1 MALGGLPSFS
11 QKKNTMARIR
21 SYNPE
26 MWTNEQLVNCSL
38 AARLLWL
45 GIQSFAD
52 DAGVLPARAMTLK
65 MQIFP
70 GDAMTP
76 SDVTEMLQELEG
88 QGLIVTYTAQDG
100 QRYLQVQEWHKLQ
113 KIDKPSYKHPVPA
126 AATQIREKNINA
138 ETQKQAGNH
147 TFHQKS
153 GYDLPSSSVVVAE
166 HSANSSRTLGEH
178 SPSSTPRSGGEWKG
192 MERKGGECESAHTP
206 AHEAESSTME
216 VLPSGSDA
224 GSPPEWGAAPPSWM
238 EVAQEMIQYF
248 TADPGGIAQWEM
260 MEVGAGGRADPA
272 KVCVAWAG
280 KASPLQLQNWA
291 TQVGKLATWVQRQ
304 AVSDRNDRLKTEKID
319 KHAANN
325 GHLISEHDFHRA
337 VSLALAGD

>member
-1 MALGGLPSFS
+1 
-11 QKKNTMARIR
+11 
-21 SYNPE
+21 

-88 QGLIVTYTAQDG
+88 EGLIVTYTAQDG

-138 ETQKQAGNH
+138 EGQKQAGNH

-153 GYDLPSSSVVVAE
+153 GYELPTSSVVVAE
-166 HSANSSRTLGEH
+166 HSANGSRTLGEH
-178 SPSSTPRSGGEWKG
+178 SASATPRSGGEWKG

-238 EVAQEMIQYF
+238 EVSTQMIDF
-248 TADPGGIAQWEM
+248 FKKTDAGRSQWAY
-260 MEVGAGGRADPA
+260 MEGTAGGGAVSIDA
-272 KVCVAWAG
+272 VCAAWAG
-280 KASPLQLQNWA
+280 KASQHELLHWRENIGRLVP
-291 TQVGKLATWVQRQ
+291 WVANEARKPTPHSRPGGPRKAAPGIEQ
-304 AVSDRNDRLKTEKID
+304 ID
-319 KHAANN
+319 SSKYEAYA
-325 GHLISEHDFHRA
+325 
-337 VSLALAGD
+337 